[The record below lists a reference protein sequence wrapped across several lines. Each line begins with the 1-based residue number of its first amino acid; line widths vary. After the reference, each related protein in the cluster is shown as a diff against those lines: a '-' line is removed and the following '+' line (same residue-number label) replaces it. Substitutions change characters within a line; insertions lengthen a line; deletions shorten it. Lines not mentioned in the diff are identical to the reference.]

1 MQIQTSPAPLADRIM
16 RKVARLKVLLAMGG
30 TLENKGASVYL
41 SDLRMDVG
49 GIADM
54 NEPVWG
60 EFQRDLQERMSFDA
74 IENDPEA

>member
-1 MQIQTSPAPLADRIM
+1 MQIHPSPAPLADRIL
-16 RKVARLKVLLAMGG
+16 RKVERLKVLLAMGG
-30 TLENKGASVYL
+30 TLENNGASVYL

-60 EFQRDLQERMSFDA
+60 EFQRDLRERMSFDGM
-74 IENDPEA
+74 DHSQRG